1 MTYLL
6 GVSPGMG
13 TYFVQKLPD
22 SDVTSTYVD
31 GATDEGALVIWDNN
45 LNIGRVVIVSFKWPT
60 IDTSM
65 YATSEAKRAAQIQ
78 AFIDLYKGINNPNVL
93 ENFVVKTSEEK
104 WITAEQFNLLKS
116 GSGDFNAISYIK
128 SLDSLTKEDLL
139 KQLEKNNNSNTNTN
153 TNTNTNSNSN
163 SNVNENSH
171 SSASS
176 AGVSNNRNVPQSSNS
191 NVGDSNN
198 ALDPSS
204 ADLGSDNGK
213 SYEVSKNLQLNP
225 LIQIICHM

>member
-1 MTYLL
+1 
-6 GVSPGMG
+6 
-13 TYFVQKLPD
+13 
-22 SDVTSTYVD
+22 
-31 GATDEGALVIWDNN
+31 
-45 LNIGRVVIVSFKWPT
+45 
-60 IDTSM
+60 M

-116 GSGDFNAISYIK
+116 GSGELNTMAYIK
-128 SLDSLTKEDLL
+128 SLDGSVTKEDLL
-139 KQLEKNNNSNTNTN
+139 KQLEKNNNSNTNA
-153 TNTNTNSNSN
+153 NTNSNSN

-176 AGVSNNRNVPQSSNS
+176 AGVSNNRNMPQSSNS

-204 ADLGSDNGK
+204 ADLGSDDGK
-213 SYEVSKNLQLNP
+213 SYEVSKKSPAKSINP
-225 LIQIICHM
+225 DYMPYVVIVILIVGILVGVGYMKHRK

>member
-1 MTYLL
+1 
-6 GVSPGMG
+6 
-13 TYFVQKLPD
+13 
-22 SDVTSTYVD
+22 
-31 GATDEGALVIWDNN
+31 
-45 LNIGRVVIVSFKWPT
+45 
-60 IDTSM
+60 M

-116 GSGDFNAISYIK
+116 GSGELNTMDYIK
-128 SLDSLTKEDLL
+128 SLDGSVTKEDLL

-171 SSASS
+171 SSAVQVFLIIVTCHK
-176 AGVSNNRNVPQSSNS
+176 AAILMLV
-191 NVGDSNN
+191 
-198 ALDPSS
+198 
-204 ADLGSDNGK
+204 
-213 SYEVSKNLQLNP
+213 
-225 LIQIICHM
+225 IQIMH